1 MKTSKATQATPTGT
15 EKSATRLFSIGM
27 LMEQLSISRPT
38 ANRLVY
44 GGFVKT
50 VRLGRAVRIPESSV
64 MEFIA
69 NGGER
74 NIVPPAAA
82 EKSATI

>member
-1 MKTSKATQATPTGT
+1 MKNTQATQATVTPS

-27 LMEQLSISRPT
+27 LMNQLTISRPT

-44 GGFVKT
+44 GGFLKT
-50 VRLGRAVRIPESSV
+50 VRLGRAVRIPESSIV
-64 MEFIA
+64 EFIQ

-74 NIVPPAAA
+74 NIGGQ
-82 EKSATI
+82 

>member
-1 MKTSKATQATPTGT
+1 MKMKKSTPEVTGT
-15 EKSATRLFSIGM
+15 EKSMTRLFSIGM
-27 LMEQLSISRPT
+27 LMNQLSISRPT

-64 MEFIA
+64 IEFIQ
-69 NGGER
+69 NGGQR
-74 NIVPPAAA
+74 NIVPPA
-82 EKSATI
+82 EKSAI